1 MRPILG
7 GYFITYY
14 SVQTLS
20 GRMAGKGENGK
31 GKARSYA
38 ARELRN
44 GRDEMNLVEFPFA
57 TLSDRSDGVQ
67 VLEFQVTDHDRE
79 TGLPVERKLT
89 VTGDPKHGLPTAKDE
104 DVYLGLLQLTKFHTD
119 FTSPAVRFTRHE
131 LIRLLGWPN
140 NDWAYERVGTALA
153 RLTGVRLFY
162 QNAWRDN
169 ANKAFK
175 DRGGFGILD
184 SFVVRDGRKGGGPVE
199 DLLSEFRW
207 NAVLFE
213 SFRSGY
219 LKRLDYETVRTLGT
233 KAKRLYRYLD
243 KHFNPPKYARL
254 VFDLRTLACERLGFS
269 RDYDAVQIRRAL
281 QPAVEEL
288 EARGFLV
295 PEAVEARYR
304 KVTRGKWEVS
314 FERAAGTPRNGTPLV
329 PKAGRATR
337 AVVVRRTEAG
347 DVDAVEGRRVREY
360 LAGLPDES
368 RARLEREA
376 VAGADSFLLT
386 LLGSGG
392 SLGET
397 SSQVILYKHVAKL
410 LAAGKTTAPPD

>member
-1 MRPILG
+1 MAEKQKRG
-7 GYFITYY
+7 EGT
-14 SVQTLS
+14 
-20 GRMAGKGENGK
+20 GRTPRAWASEH
-31 GKARSYA
+31 
-38 ARELRN
+38 LRN

-57 TLSDRSDGVQ
+57 TLSDRADGVH
-67 VLEFQVTDHDRE
+67 VLEFQVSDTDRA

-89 VTGDPKHGLPTAKDE
+89 VTGDPKYGLPTAKDE
-104 DVYLGLLQLTKFHTD
+104 EVYLGLLQLTKFHTE
-119 FTSPAVRFTRHE
+119 FSTPAVQFTRHE
-131 LIRLLGWPN
+131 LIRLLDWSS

-169 ANKAFK
+169 ANKVFK

-184 SFVVRDGRKGGGPVE
+184 SFVLRDGRKSSGPTE
-199 DLLSEFRW
+199 NLHSEFRW

-213 SFRSGY
+213 SFQAGY
-219 LKRLDYETVRTLGT
+219 LKRLDFETVRTLGT

-269 RDYDAVQIRRAL
+269 REYDAVQIRRAL

-288 EARGFLV
+288 EAQGFLLA
-295 PEAVEARYR
+295 ESVEDRYR
-304 KVTRGKWEVS
+304 KVSRGKWEVT
-314 FERAAGTPRNGTPLV
+314 FERGGGKAPGRPHP
-329 PKAGRATR
+329 PKPATGKGHLPKS
-337 AVVVRRTEAG
+337 VVVKMADLGALDAAEAS
-347 DVDAVEGRRVREY
+347 RVREY
-360 LAGLPDES
+360 LAALSDDV

-376 VAGADSFLLT
+376 VDAADPFLRT

-392 SLGET
+392 TLSET
-397 SSQVILYKHVAKL
+397 SSQVIIRKHVAKL
-410 LAAGKTTAPPD
+410 LAVAKTRSTPE

>member
-1 MRPILG
+1 MAEKRK
-7 GYFITYY
+7 
-14 SVQTLS
+14 S
-20 GRMAGKGENGK
+20 GEGTAK
-31 GKARSYA
+31 KARA
-38 ARELRN
+38 WAPEHLKN

-57 TLSDRSDGVQ
+57 TLSDRSDGVH
-67 VLEFQVTDHDRE
+67 VLEFQVADTDRA

-89 VTGDPKHGLPTAKDE
+89 VTGDPKYGLPTAKDE
-104 DVYLGLLQLTKFHTD
+104 EVYLGLLQLTKFHTD
-119 FTSPAVRFTRHE
+119 FSTPTVQFTRHE
-131 LIRLLGWPN
+131 LIRLLDWSN
-140 NDWAYERVGTALA
+140 NDWAYERVATALA

-169 ANKAFK
+169 ANKVFK

-184 SFVVRDGRKGGGPVE
+184 SFVLRDGRKGSGPTE
-199 DLLSEFRW
+199 DLHSEFRW

-213 SFRSGY
+213 SFQAGY
-219 LKRLDYETVRTLGT
+219 LKRLDFETVRTLGT

-288 EARGFLV
+288 EAQGFLV
-295 PEAVEARYR
+295 VEPVEDRYR
-304 KVTRGKWEVS
+304 KIARGKWEVS
-314 FERAAGTPRNGTPLV
+314 FERASGMTPTSPSSAPPAARKGDP
-329 PKAGRATR
+329 AR
-337 AVVVRRTEAG
+337 AVVAKRIDAGAIKAAEAL
-347 DVDAVEGRRVREY
+347 RVRNY
-360 LAGLPDES
+360 LAALPDES

-376 VAGADSFLLT
+376 VAAADPFLRT

-392 SLGET
+392 TLGET
-397 SSQVILYKHVAKL
+397 SSQVILHKHVAKL
-410 LAAGKTTAPPD
+410 LAAARKSGLARSVPLHGRSC

>member
-1 MRPILG
+1 MNE
-7 GYFITYY
+7 
-14 SVQTLS
+14 SV
-20 GRMAGKGENGK
+20 GNGK
-31 GKARSYA
+31 A
-38 ARELRN
+38 AAKRRPWSNDQLRN

-67 VLEFQVTDHDRE
+67 VLEFQVSDNDRE
-79 TGLPVERKLT
+79 SGLPVERKLS

-104 DVYLGLLQLTKFHTD
+104 EVYLGLLQLTKFHTD
-119 FTSPAVRFTRHE
+119 FKSPDVRFTRHE

-140 NDWAYERVGTALA
+140 NDWAYERIATALA

-162 QNAWRDN
+162 LNAWRDN
-169 ANKAFK
+169 TNKVFK

-184 SFVVRDGRKGGGPVE
+184 SYHIRDGRKGGGPME
-199 DLLSEFRW
+199 DLHSEFRW

-213 SFRSGY
+213 SFQAGY
-219 LKRLDYETVRTLGT
+219 LKRLDYETVRALGA

-288 EARGFLV
+288 EALGFV
-295 PEAVEARYR
+295 AVEPVETRYR
-304 KVTRGKWEVS
+304 KVSRGKWEVT
-314 FERAAGTPRNGTPLV
+314 FESGTGTSPAKGVSQRVAGTKSAASKPGGPGHQAAQTL
-329 PKAGRATR
+329 ALAQ
-337 AVVVRRTEAG
+337 ADAAEA
-347 DVDAVEGRRVREY
+347 ARVREY
-360 LAGLPDES
+360 LGSLSGEE
-368 RARLEREA
+368 RGRLEQEA
-376 VAGADSFLLT
+376 RASAEPFLRT

-392 SLGET
+392 A
-397 SSQVILYKHVAKL
+397 I
-410 LAAGKTTAPPD
+410 GKTTAALVLHKHVVRLLKDVSQKESA